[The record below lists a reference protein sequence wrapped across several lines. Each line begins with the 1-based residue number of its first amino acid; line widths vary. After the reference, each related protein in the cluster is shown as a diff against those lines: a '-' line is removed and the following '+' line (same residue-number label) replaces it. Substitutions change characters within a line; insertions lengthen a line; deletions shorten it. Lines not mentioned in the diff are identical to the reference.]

1 MKVKWN
7 EEKDN
12 IEKLIKEGVSY
23 ERIGRQYG
31 VTGASVKKA
40 AKKLGIELEQK
51 RVINPNEHFNKGK
64 YVHICG
70 NKKTY
75 DDKVTTHVCQNCGA
89 NFEHKRSSRNKFCS
103 LKCQGEFNRKEKIK
117 EWLDNPSKFNGS
129 WSYAF
134 IKNYLLEKYS
144 NKCQICGWGEE
155 NLYTHTIP
163 LEIHHLD
170 GDCTNN
176 KEENLQLLC
185 PNCHSL
191 TETFGSSNKNSKRY
205 KLKEYKTNLNRFKL
219 LSMINKLDDDS
230 KKEILNKI
238 QGN

>member
-1 MKVKWN
+1 MKVNWN
-7 EEKDN
+7 EEKTN

-51 RVINPNEHFNKGK
+51 REINPSEHFNRG
-64 YVHICG
+64 
-70 NKKTY
+70 KKTIH
-75 DDKVTTHVCQNCGA
+75 KCLNCGKELSYA
-89 NFEHKRSSRNKFCS
+89 QKKYCS
-103 LKCQGEFNRKEKIK
+103 LECQTKYRKEQKIK
-117 EWLDNPSKFNGS
+117 EWKSNPEKFTSEWG
-129 WSYAF
+129 YDF
-134 IKNYLLEKYS
+134 IKHFLVEKYGS
-144 NKCQICGWGEE
+144 KCELCGWGET
-155 NLYTHTIP
+155 NKYTNNIP
-163 LEIHHLD
+163 LEVHHKD

-191 TETFGSSNKNSKRY
+191 TENFGSRNKHSKRY
-205 KLKEYKTNLNRFKL
+205 KLKKYK
-219 LSMINKLDDDS
+219 
-230 KKEILNKI
+230 